1 MQIERDGGNVD
12 LMSLIGW
19 ILSIIL
25 MVVGMVLNKVGG
37 TDGVPVSYVIEMKQ
51 IMSFVDPTSIAIVI
65 GGTLA
70 TLMVSFPAKMFTQ
83 VPKHLKIVMFPTK
96 YSPITYIDQ
105 LVEFAKE
112 ARISGLLA
120 LESKLQEVE
129 DEFLKSSLLMVV
141 DAVDAEKVKQLLD
154 AKMEYLDDRH
164 AQAVGFYER
173 GAQLA
178 PAFGM
183 IGTLIGL
190 VNLLGS
196 LSEPDKIGP
205 AMAVALITT
214 FYGSLLSNVLFNP
227 IATKLKAR
235 HEEEFLCKM
244 IICEGVQAIQAGDN
258 PKFIR
263 EKLLQLIP
271 NNLALAQGDG
281 NEGDGDTGKK
291 RAKAEKPAKVKRGK

>member
-1 MQIERDGGNVD
+1 MD

-19 ILSIIL
+19 VLAAIL
-25 MVVGMVLNKVGG
+25 MVVGMVLNNNPATYGA
-37 TDGVPVSYVIEMKQ
+37 DGAKLTEQFYEINWAQ
-51 IMSFVDPTSIAIVI
+51 IMSFFDPTSVAIVI
-65 GGTLA
+65 GGTIA
-70 TLMVSFPAKMFTQ
+70 ALMIAFPGKFFMQ
-83 VPKHLKIVMFPTK
+83 VPKHLKIVVFPTK
-96 YSPITYIDQ
+96 YNPITYIDQ

-164 AQAVGFYER
+164 SQAVGFYEK
-173 GAQLA
+173 GANFA

-196 LSEPDKIGP
+196 LDDPSAIGP

-214 FYGSLLSNVLFNP
+214 FYGTVMANIIFNP

-271 NNLALAQGDG
+271 NNMAIAQGDG
-281 NEGDGDTGKK
+281 EGGEADGGKK
-291 RAKAEKPAKVKRGK
+291 GKKPQKVKREKK